1 MFMAADRQPKV
12 RKMIMAI
19 DDDEAR
25 KASLDE
31 LLPLQQGDFDGLFE
45 AMDGRPVTI
54 RLLDPPLHEFLP
66 DRYEIR
72 DELKRAE
79 LESTW
84 DLPDLQE
91 QVQVMRALEE
101 SNPMLGTRGVR
112 LGILY
117 EDIYAMQVRA
127 IARAAR
133 AVHGRTGVRPEVE
146 IMIPLVAYARE
157 LEIVREMVL
166 RVAAEEGLSEGEY
179 RIGTMI
185 ELPRACLVADAIA
198 RYAEFFSFG
207 TNDLTQTGLGFSRD
221 DIEGAILPTYI
232 ANKIVDVSP
241 FESIDEEGLGQLVRM
256 ACEKGRSTRPDLH
269 LGVCGEHGGD
279 PRSIDFFHRIGL
291 DYVSCSPFRV
301 PIARVAAAQAAI
313 ADAAAND

>member
-1 MFMAADRQPKV
+1 HDARRARSFGAEGIGLCRTEHMFMAADRQPKV
-12 RKMIMAI
+12 RRMIMAI
-19 DDDEAR
+19 DDDAAR
-25 KASLDE
+25 RAALEE

-66 DRYEIR
+66 DRYEAR
-72 DELKRAE
+72 EELTRAE
-79 LESTW
+79 LQFTW
-84 DLPDLQE
+84 DLPELQH

-101 SNPMLGTRGVR
+101 ANPMLGTRGVR

-127 IARAAR
+127 IVRAAR
-133 AVHGRTGVRPEVE
+133 TVHGRTGVRPQLE
-146 IMIPLVAYARE
+146 IMIPLVAYEQE
-157 LEIVREMVL
+157 L
-166 RVAAEEGLSEGEY
+166 
-179 RIGTMI
+179 
-185 ELPRACLVADAIA
+185 ACLVAADIA
-198 RYAEFFSFG
+198 RHAEFFSFG

-221 DIEGAILPTYI
+221 DIEGSILPTYI
-232 ANKIVDVSP
+232 ARKILDVSP
-241 FESIDEEGLGQLVRM
+241 FESIDEEGLGQLVTM
-256 ACEKGRSTRPDLH
+256 GCERGRSARPDLH

-279 PRSIDFFHRIGL
+279 PASIRFFHGAGL

-313 ADAAAND
+313 SGGEA